1 MKLLL
6 PPQAGSWCGR
16 PDACRAVSV
25 PGDHGSMEVLNAA
38 QQEGHVRTDGSSVK
52 REVPDLLSQQCYN
65 SVFHGS
71 VSWRLFL

>member
-1 MKLLL
+1 MGAQML
-6 PPQAGSWCGR
+6 AGL
-16 PDACRAVSV
+16 CRS
-25 PGDHGSMEVLNAA
+25 PETMEVLNAA

-52 REVPDLLSQQCYN
+52 REVPDLLYQQCYN